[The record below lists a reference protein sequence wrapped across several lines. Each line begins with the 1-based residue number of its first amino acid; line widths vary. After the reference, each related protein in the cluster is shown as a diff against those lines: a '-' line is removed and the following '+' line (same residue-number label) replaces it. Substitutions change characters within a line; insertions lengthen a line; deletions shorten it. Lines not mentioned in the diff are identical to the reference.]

1 MILKSPHFRVAD
13 VRGSPWREKPWL
25 RNSYKSLVM
34 FAFSARPGIFESP
47 RNPDFPKFKDFPRF
61 CISSCCSE
69 IGRFLLVVGDKVV
82 TNKIL
87 TRLHGRMDP
96 GGYRRWTIQDT
107 SCQNQSFWIFASNA
121 QPIFTKTEM
130 ALLSRMDRGE
140 FRSGKKLTGCVG
152 WIEVCGSPL

>member
-1 MILKSPHFRVAD
+1 MFQLPQVLVAPNIISKSPHFRVAD
-13 VRGSPWREKPWL
+13 VRGSPSREEPWL

-47 RNPDFPKFKDFPRF
+47 RNPDFPKFQDFPRF

-96 GGYRRWTIQDT
+96 GGYRRWTRQDT
-107 SCQNQSFWIFASNA
+107 SCQNQQSFLDLRFWLSTNIHKNWDGNA
-121 QPIFTKTEM
+121 VSDGPW
-130 ALLSRMDRGE
+130 R
-140 FRSGKKLTGCVG
+140 V
-152 WIEVCGSPL
+152 

>member
-1 MILKSPHFRVAD
+1 MISKSPHFRVAD
-13 VRGSPWREKPWL
+13 VRGSPSREEPCL

-47 RNPDFPKFKDFPRF
+47 RNPDFPKFQDFPRF

-96 GGYRRWTIQDT
+96 GGYRRWTRQGT
-107 SCQNQSFWIFASNA
+107 SEEFFWIFASDC

-130 ALLSRMDRGE
+130 AMLSRMDRGE
-140 FRSGKKLTGCVG
+140 FRRGKKLTGCGG
-152 WIEVCGSPL
+152 WIEVCGIPL